1 MFMNLIPD
9 VIFHTREQDESQVR
23 EHYDRTIWSLLPCIY
38 AEITTLKEA
47 MTSTLGSLAPA

>member
-1 MFMNLIPD
+1 MNLIPD